1 MNEKGSVNA
10 VPNFGGPGRGGGP
23 GRIYMQPKPKIRDA
37 RGTLKRIVG
46 YLMKSRVVM
55 CFAAL
60 CAVLSTVITIAG
72 TRLNGYI
79 VDTFIA
85 DKNVRMLAAV
95 CLCMAGMYIISVIAV
110 YVQNVIMI
118 RVAQDTS
125 KTLRRDLYNRILR
138 LPLKYFDTNSSG
150 DIMSRLVNDVD
161 NINTAMAQTVVQLI
175 TNIVSVTGMLIA
187 MLLLSPVLTLV
198 TLVTT
203 PSVFFM
209 TKFMAKKAQPFF
221 VSQQRELG
229 KLNGHVEEMVSG
241 QKVLRMFGREKRVT
255 EEFDAINRRYASN
268 AIKAQ
273 CVSSVIGPIS
283 NMINNIGYLIVAVLG
298 GICVIRGF
306 GGITVGVVFSFLL
319 YMKNFTNPINQIL
332 QLANTLQLAIAS
344 AERVFE
350 AIDEKPET
358 DADGAAETVNLGG
371 DIQLNNIDFYYVE
384 GKPVLHNATITA
396 SPGQTI
402 AIVGPTGAGKT
413 TIISLLTG
421 FYDPGGGEILL
432 DGVSSAK
439 ISRKALRRSISL
451 VLQDTFL
458 FSDTIRENIRY
469 GRIDAS
475 NLDVEQ
481 AARRAH
487 AHEFIM
493 QLPKGYDTILA
504 DNGQNLSQGQRQ
516 LLNISRAVISQAAVL
531 ILDEATSSV
540 DTRTEVVIQEALLEL
555 MRGKTSFVI
564 AHRLSTIKNADK
576 IVVIDGGRVI
586 EQGTHS
592 ELLSADGFYAKMYA
606 SQFGNAGIA
615 ID

>member
-1 MNEKGSVNA
+1 MAEIKNISA
-10 VPNFGGPGRGGGP
+10 VPNFGNQGRGGGP
-23 GRIYMQPKPKIRDA
+23 GRIYMQPKPKIKDA
-37 RGTLKRIVG
+37 RGTLKRILG
-46 YLMKSRVVM
+46 YLMKFRIVM
-55 CFAAL
+55 GIAAL
-60 CAVLSTVITIAG
+60 CAILSTAITITG

-85 DKNVRMLAAV
+85 DKNVRMLGVV
-95 CLCMAGMYIISVIAV
+95 CLIMAGMYIVSVTAV
-110 YVQNVIMI
+110 YVQNMIMI

-125 KTLRRDLYNRILR
+125 KNLRRDLFNQIIK
-138 LPLKYFDTNSSG
+138 LPLKFFDTNSSG

-175 TNIVSVTGMLIA
+175 TNIVSVTGMLAA
-187 MLLLSPVLTLV
+187 MLMLSPLLTLV
-198 TLVTT
+198 CLVTT
-203 PSVFFM
+203 PTTFFM
-209 TKFMAKKAQPFF
+209 TRFMAKKAQPFF
-221 VSQQRELG
+221 VGQQKELG
-229 KLNGHVEEMVSG
+229 SLNGHVEEMVSG
-241 QKVLRMFGREKRVT
+241 QKVLRMFGREKRVV
-255 EEFDAINRRYASN
+255 EDFNAINRRYASD

-306 GGITVGVVFSFLL
+306 GGITVGAVFSFLL
-319 YMKNFTNPINQIL
+319 YMKNFSNPINQIL
-332 QLANTLQLAIAS
+332 QLTNTLQLAIAS

-350 AIDEKPET
+350 AMDEEPEK
-358 DADGAAETVNLGG
+358 DADEAAETADIRG
-371 DIQLNNIDFYYVE
+371 DIKLSGIDFSYAE
-384 GKPVLHNATITA
+384 GKPVLHGATITA
-396 SPGQTI
+396 APGQTV

-413 TIISLLTG
+413 TIISLLTR
-421 FYDPGGGEILL
+421 FYDPTGGEILL
-432 DGVSSAK
+432 DGVPARGIRRRS
-439 ISRKALRRSISL
+439 LRRAISL

-475 NLDVEQ
+475 DAEVEQ

-493 QLPKGYDTILA
+493 QLPKGYDTILS

-516 LLNISRAVISQAAVL
+516 LLNIARAIISQASVL

-540 DTRTEVVIQEALLEL
+540 DTRTEQVIQDALLEL

-576 IVVIDGGRVI
+576 IVVIDNGRVI

-592 ELLSADGFYAKMYA
+592 ELLDASGFYARMYA
-606 SQFGNAGIA
+606 SQFGGADAGE
-615 ID
+615 

>member
-1 MNEKGSVNA
+1 MAEIKNISA
-10 VPNFGGPGRGGGP
+10 VPSFGGPGGRGGGP
-23 GRIYMQPKPKIRDA
+23 GRIYMQPKPKIKDA
-37 RGTLKRIVG
+37 RGTLKRILG
-46 YLMKSRVVM
+46 YIMKFRAVM
-55 CFAAL
+55 GIAAL
-60 CAVLSTVITIAG
+60 CAILATAITITG

-85 DKNVRMLAAV
+85 EKNVRMLGIV
-95 CLCMAGMYIISVIAV
+95 CLIMAGMYIVSVTAV
-110 YVQNVIMI
+110 YVQNMIMI

-125 KTLRRDLYNRILR
+125 KNLRRDLFNRIIK
-138 LPLKYFDTNSSG
+138 LPLKFFDTNSSG

-175 TNIVSVTGMLIA
+175 TNIVSVTGMLAA
-187 MLLLSPVLTLV
+187 MLLLSPLLTV
-198 TLVTT
+198 VCLVTT
-203 PSVFFM
+203 PTTFFM
-209 TKFMAKKAQPFF
+209 TRFMAKKAQPFF
-221 VSQQRELG
+221 VGQQRELG
-229 KLNGHVEEMVSG
+229 SLNGHVEEMVSG
-241 QKVLRMFGREKRVT
+241 QKVLRMFGRERRVV
-255 EEFDAINRRYASN
+255 EDFNAINRRYASD

-273 CVSSVIGPIS
+273 SVSSVIGPIS

-298 GICVIRGF
+298 GVCVIRGF
-306 GGITVGVVFSFLL
+306 GGITVGAVFSFLL

-332 QLANTLQLAIAS
+332 QLTNTLQLAIAS

-350 AIDEKPET
+350 AMDETPET
-358 DADGAAETVNLGG
+358 DEDKAVDAADIRG
-371 DIQLNNIDFYYVE
+371 DIKLNGIDFSYVE
-384 GKPVLHNATITA
+384 GKPVLHGATITA
-396 SPGQTI
+396 APGQTV

-413 TIISLLTG
+413 TIISLLTR
-421 FYDPGGGEILL
+421 FYDADDGEILL
-432 DGVSSAK
+432 DGVPARDITRRS
-439 ISRKALRRSISL
+439 LRRKISL

-475 NLDVEQ
+475 DGDVEQ

-493 QLPKGYDTILA
+493 QLPQGYDTVLS

-516 LLNISRAVISQAAVL
+516 LLNIARAIISQSSVL

-540 DTRTEVVIQEALLEL
+540 DTRTEQVIQDALLEL

-586 EQGTHS
+586 EQGTHG
-592 ELLSADGFYAKMYA
+592 ELLAANGFYARMYA
-606 SQFGNAGIA
+606 SQFGGAA
-615 ID
+615 EE